1 MLMRGSVGVEEK
13 IHSNIVSESLK
24 HKAVKGILWSSVERF
39 SVQGVLFVVMVV
51 MARLLT
57 PKDYGLVG
65 MLAIFIAVAQSLVDS
80 GFSQALIRKQNR
92 TEKDNSTVF
101 YFNIAV
107 GLFLYG
113 VFYLAAPLVAR
124 FYNSPEL
131 TDLMRVVCLSVV
143 FNSFAVVQR
152 ALLTV
157 NIDFKT
163 QAKASLTAAVTSGVV
178 GIGMA
183 YTGFGYWSIAA
194 QQLVNLGLCT
204 LLLWIFAHWRP
215 SWCYSWESF
224 RELFGFG
231 SKLMVSGLLDTVYR
245 NMYLLVIGKVFSP
258 SALGHY
264 TRAHQFSEFPSS
276 NLTGILQRVTYPVLC
291 QIQDDDE
298 RLASIY
304 RRFLRVSAFLI
315 FPLLVGLSA
324 IAHPFILILLKEQW
338 SFAAMLL
345 QILCF
350 AMMWYP
356 IHAINL
362 NLLQVKGRSDLF
374 LRLEVIKKVIAVL
387 VLCITIPMGLVAMC
401 VGQIFSSLIAL
412 IINTHYTGLLIQVGF
427 LRQMRDLLPTLL
439 LSLTMWGVVY
449 TLVNVLSGLW
459 LQLIVGIIVGLIYYT
474 AISYLFKFQELK
486 ELISILRKK

>member
-1 MLMRGSVGVEEK
+1 MSD
-13 IHSNIVSESLK
+13 SLR
-24 HKAVKGILWSSVERF
+24 HKAVKGVVWSSVERF
-39 SVQGVLFVVMVV
+39 SVQGVQFVVMVV

-80 GFSQALIRKQNR
+80 GFSQALIRKRER
-92 TEKDNSTVF
+92 TETDNSTVF
-101 YFNIAV
+101 YFNVAV
-107 GLFLYG
+107 GLLLYG
-113 VFYLAAPLVAR
+113 IFYLIAPWVAR
-124 FYNSPEL
+124 FYESPEL
-131 TDLMRVVCLSVV
+131 TGLMRVVCLSVV

-183 YTGFGYWSIAA
+183 YGGFGYWSIAA

-204 LLLWIFAHWRP
+204 LLLWIFARWRP
-215 SWCYSWESF
+215 RLTYSWASF

-231 SKLMVSGLLDTVYR
+231 SKLMASGLLDTVYR
-245 NMYLLVIGKVFSP
+245 NMYLLVIGKVFTS

-264 TRAHQFSEFPSS
+264 TRAHQFAEFPSS
-276 NLTGILQRVTYPVLC
+276 NLTGIMQRVTYPVLC

-315 FPLLVGLSA
+315 FPLLTGLSA
-324 IAHPFILILLKEQW
+324 VAQPFILLLLKEQW
-338 SFAAMLL
+338 LFAATLL

-374 LRLEVIKKVIAVL
+374 LKLEIIKKVIAV
-387 VLCITIPMGLVAMC
+387 VILCVTIPMGLTAMC
-401 VGQIFSSLIAL
+401 VGQIFTSLIAL
-412 IINTHYTGLLIQVGF
+412 VINTRYTGKLIQVGF
-427 LRQMRDLLPTLL
+427 LRQMRDLFPTLS
-439 LSLTMWGVVY
+439 LSLTMWAVVY
-449 TLVNVLSGLW
+449 YSISFFPGSL
-459 LQLIVGIIVGLIYYT
+459 LQLVAGVAIGAIYYLSL
-474 AISYLFKFQELK
+474 SYLFRFPELG
-486 ELISILRKK
+486 ELLSIVRRK